1 MRQAVK
7 QSTPAVI
14 MESNYEDQTKNSKSQ
29 EREQDNESGEYKF
42 ANTEDSQLFRNFQTN
57 WDNSFT
63 KVDQEPTMET
73 QDSKTSSR
81 PNSERK
87 NSTEQPKVYC
97 LKSRKFKEAKS
108 E

>member
-14 MESNYEDQTKNSKSQ
+14 LGSKYEDQTENSESQ
-29 EREQDNESGEYKF
+29 EREQDNESRQFKF

-57 WDNSFT
+57 WDNSFA
-63 KVDQEPTMET
+63 KVDQEPTRET
-73 QDSKTSSR
+73 KDSKTSYR
-81 PNSERK
+81 PK

-97 LKSRKFKEAKS
+97 FKSRKFKEAKS